1 MKNMYYNTIGKRYID
16 IVKEDP
22 EKYFKDYKKLLAKV
36 AKSTAKYKG
45 EPVPA
50 IYQPFFVSEE
60 DEETFKYI
68 SDMMMRISD
77 KITKEYVAISAFRN
91 TFDFDNKMKQL
102 LIHKPL
108 LATFVPICRYDIFYK
123 SRDEFKFCELNT
135 DGSSAMNE
143 DNEVA
148 PFMLEL
154 EAMKEM
160 EKRYGYKFSYYELFD
175 SWVDEFKEL
184 YKETTGKEDFNLAI
198 VDIMESASH
207 EEFEKFK
214 NAFEKKGIKTI
225 ICDARDIKRK
235 DGHIYAGDFRID
247 AVYRRLVTFEAVQH
261 WDEIQE
267 FIDGY
272 LNDEFVMIGSFK
284 SQVMHDKRIFIKL
297 FEDRVKKFLSK
308 DELEFIEKH
317 IPYTAML
324 TSETFEEVLKNKDK
338 YIIKPVDNNASKGV
352 YVGKDHSKKEFE
364 AILKKFVGTGYI
376 YQEYIEPYKRDVIL
390 FDEKGNL
397 EVKKLKSIVGLFI
410 YNKKF
415 KGLYTRYGKE
425 NIISSLHQ
433 YYLGVNIKAK
443 ES

>member
-1 MKNMYYNTIGKRYID
+1 MKNMDYNTIGKRYID

-22 EKYFKDYKKLLAKV
+22 EKYYEDYKKLLAKV

-77 KITKEYVAISAFRN
+77 KITKAYVAISAFRN

-154 EAMKEM
+154 EAMKQM
-160 EKRYGYKFSYYELFD
+160 EKRYGYEFSNYELFD

-198 VDIMESASH
+198 ADIMESASH

-214 NAFEKKGIKTI
+214 KAFEKKGIKTI

-235 DGHIYAGDFRID
+235 DGHIYSGDFRID

-415 KGLYTRYGKE
+415 KGLYTRYGEE

>member
-1 MKNMYYNTIGKRYID
+1 MKNMDYNTIGKRYID

-22 EKYFKDYKKLLAKV
+22 EKYYEDYKKLLAKV

-77 KITKEYVAISAFRN
+77 KITKAYVAISAFRN

-160 EKRYGYKFSYYELFD
+160 EKRYEYEFSYYELFD

-214 NAFEKKGIKTI
+214 KAFENKGIKTI

-235 DGHIYAGDFRID
+235 DGHIYSGDFRID

-261 WDEIQE
+261 WNEIQE

-415 KGLYTRYGKE
+415 KGLYTRYGEE

>member
-1 MKNMYYNTIGKRYID
+1 MKSMDYNTIGERYID

-22 EKYFKDYKKLLAKV
+22 ERYYEDYKKLLAKV

-60 DEETFKYI
+60 DEETFEYI
-68 SDMMMRISD
+68 TEMMMRITD
-77 KITKEYVAISAFRN
+77 KVTKAYTAISAFRN
-91 TFDFDNKMKQL
+91 TFDFDKKMKQL

-108 LATFVPICRYDIFYK
+108 IKTAVPIARYDIFYK

-148 PFMLEL
+148 PMMLEL

-160 EKRYGYKFSYYELFD
+160 EKRYGYEFSYYELFD
-175 SWVDEFKEL
+175 SWVDEFKEI
-184 YKETTGKEDFNLAI
+184 YTETTGKEEFNLAI

-214 NAFEKKGIKTI
+214 AAFEKKGIKTI
-225 ICDARDIKRK
+225 ICDARDIKRR
-235 DGHIYAGDFRID
+235 DGHIYSGDFRID
-247 AVYRRLVTFEAVQH
+247 AVYRRLVTFEAIEH
-261 WDEIQE
+261 WDEIQD

-297 FEDRVKKFLSK
+297 FDERVKKFLSK
-308 DELEFIEKH
+308 DEIDFIEKH
-317 IPYTAML
+317 VPYTAML
-324 TSETFEEVLKNKDK
+324 TKETAPEVLENKNK

-352 YVGKDHSKKEFE
+352 YVGKDHSKKDF
-364 AILKKFVGTGYI
+364 AALLKKYTGTGYI
-376 YQEYIEPYKRDVIL
+376 YQEYVEPYKRDVVI
-390 FDEKGNL
+390 FDDNGNM
-397 EVKKLKSIVGLFI
+397 EVKELKSIVGLFI

>member
-1 MKNMYYNTIGKRYID
+1 MKDMDYDKIGERYIE

-22 EKYFKDYKKLLAKV
+22 EKYYKDYKKLLEKV
-36 AKSTAKYKG
+36 EKSTAKYKG
-45 EPVPA
+45 KPVPA
-50 IYQPFFVSEE
+50 IYQPFFVSDE
-60 DEETFKYI
+60 DEENFKYI
-68 SDMMMRISD
+68 SEMMMRISD
-77 KITKEYVAISAFRN
+77 KVTKAYVAISAFRN
-91 TFDFDNKMKQL
+91 SFDFDDKMKKL

-108 LATFVPICRYDIFYK
+108 LSTFVPICRYDIFYK

-143 DNEVA
+143 DNELA
-148 PFMLEL
+148 PMMLEL

-175 SWVDEFKEL
+175 SWVDEFITL
-184 YKETTGKEDFNLAI
+184 YKETTGEENFNLAI
-198 VDIMESASH
+198 VDIMSSAST
-207 EEFEKFK
+207 EEFERFK
-214 NAFEKKGIKTI
+214 RAFEKRGIKTI
-225 ICDARDIKRK
+225 ICDVRDIKRK
-235 DGHIYAGDFRID
+235 DGHIYSGDFRID
-247 AVYRRLVTFEAVQH
+247 AVYRRLVTFEAVEH

-267 FIDGY
+267 FVDAY

-324 TSETFEEVLKNKDK
+324 TKSNVKEVLDNKDK
-338 YIIKPVDNNASKGV
+338 YIIKPVDLNASRGV
-352 YVGKDHSKKEFE
+352 YVGKDHSKKDFE
-364 AILKKFVGTGYI
+364 EILKKHADTGYI
-376 YQEYIEPYKRDVIL
+376 FQEYIEPYKRDVVI
-390 FDEKGNL
+390 FNDKGEL
-397 EVKKLKSIVGLFI
+397 EVKELKSIAGLFI

-415 KGLYTRYGKE
+415 KGLYTRYGEE

-433 YYLGVNIKAK
+433 YYLGVNIRAK

>member
-1 MKNMYYNTIGKRYID
+1 MKNMDYNTIGKRYID

-22 EKYFKDYKKLLAKV
+22 EKYYEDYKKLLDKV

-77 KITKEYVAISAFRN
+77 KVTKAYVAISSFRN

-108 LATFVPICRYDIFYK
+108 LSTFVPMARYDIFYK

-154 EAMKEM
+154 KAMKEM
-160 EKRYGYKFSYYELFD
+160 EKRYGYEFSYYELFD

-214 NAFEKKGIKTI
+214 KAFEKKGVKTI

-235 DGHIYAGDFRID
+235 DGHIYCGDFRID
-247 AVYRRLVTFEAVQH
+247 AVYRRLVTFEAVEH
-261 WDEIQE
+261 WDEIQD

-317 IPYTAML
+317 VPYTAML
-324 TSETFEEVLKNKDK
+324 TSKTFDEVLNNKNK
-338 YIIKPVDNNASKGV
+338 YIIKPVDMNASKGV

-364 AILKKFVGTGYI
+364 AILKKFVNTGYI

-415 KGLYTRYGKE
+415 KGLYTRYGEE

>member
-1 MKNMYYNTIGKRYID
+1 MKSMDYNTIGERYID

-22 EKYFKDYKKLLAKV
+22 ERYYEDYKKLLEKV

-60 DEETFKYI
+60 DEETFEYI
-68 SDMMMRISD
+68 TEMMMRITD
-77 KITKEYVAISAFRN
+77 KVTKAYTAISAFRN
-91 TFDFDNKMKQL
+91 TFDFDKKMKQL

-108 LATFVPICRYDIFYK
+108 IKIAVPIARYDIFYK

-148 PFMLEL
+148 PMMIEL

-160 EKRYGYKFSYYELFD
+160 EKRYGYEFSYYELFD
-175 SWVDEFKEL
+175 SWVDEFKEI
-184 YKETTGKEDFNLAI
+184 YTETTGKEEFNLAI

-247 AVYRRLVTFEAVQH
+247 AVYRRLVTFEAIEH
-261 WDEIQE
+261 WDEIQD

-297 FEDRVKKFLSK
+297 FDERVKKFLSK
-308 DELEFIEKH
+308 DEIEFIEKH
-317 IPYTAML
+317 VPYTAML
-324 TSETFEEVLKNKDK
+324 TKQTAPEVLENKNK

-352 YVGKDHSKKEFE
+352 YVGKDHSKKDF
-364 AILKKFVGTGYI
+364 AALLKKYTGTGYI
-376 YQEYIEPYKRDVIL
+376 YQEYVEPYKRDVVI
-390 FDEKGNL
+390 FDDNGNM
-397 EVKKLKSIVGLFI
+397 EVKELKSIVGLFI

>member
-1 MKNMYYNTIGKRYID
+1 MKNMDYNTIGKRYID

-22 EKYFKDYKKLLAKV
+22 EKYYEDYKKLLAKV

-77 KITKEYVAISAFRN
+77 KITKAYVAISAFRN

-160 EKRYGYKFSYYELFD
+160 EKRYEYEFSYYELFD

-214 NAFEKKGIKTI
+214 KAFEKKGIKTI

-235 DGHIYAGDFRID
+235 DGHIYSGDFRID

-261 WDEIQE
+261 WNEIQE

-415 KGLYTRYGKE
+415 KGLYTRYGEE

>member
-1 MKNMYYNTIGKRYID
+1 MKNMDYNTIGKRYID

-22 EKYFKDYKKLLAKV
+22 EKYYEDYKKLLAKV

-68 SDMMMRISD
+68 SDMMIRISD
-77 KITKEYVAISAFRN
+77 KITKAYVAISAFRN

-160 EKRYGYKFSYYELFD
+160 EKRYGYEFSYYELFD
-175 SWVDEFKEL
+175 SWADEFKEL

-214 NAFEKKGIKTI
+214 KAFEKKGIKTI

-338 YIIKPVDNNASKGV
+338 CIIKPVDNNASKGV

-364 AILKKFVGTGYI
+364 EILKKFVGTGYI

-415 KGLYTRYGKE
+415 KGLYTRYGEE

>member
-1 MKNMYYNTIGKRYID
+1 MKNMDYNTIGKRYID

-22 EKYFKDYKKLLAKV
+22 EKYYEDYKKLLDKV
-36 AKSTAKYKG
+36 ANSTAKYKG

-60 DEETFKYI
+60 DEETFEYI
-68 SDMMMRISD
+68 SEMMMRISD
-77 KITKEYVAISAFRN
+77 KVTKAYVAISSFRN
-91 TFDFDNKMKQL
+91 TFDFDDKMKRL

-108 LATFVPICRYDIFYK
+108 LSTFVPICRYDIFYK

-160 EKRYGYKFSYYELFD
+160 ENRYGYEFSYYELFD

-184 YKETTGKEDFNLAI
+184 YTQTTGEEDFNLAI

-207 EEFEKFK
+207 EEFERFK
-214 NAFEKKGIKTI
+214 RAFEKKGIKTI

-247 AVYRRLVTFEAVQH
+247 AVYRRLVTFEAVEH
-261 WDEIQE
+261 WDEIQD
-267 FIDGY
+267 FVGGY

-297 FEDRVKKFLSK
+297 FEDRVKRFLSK

-324 TSETFEEVLKNKDK
+324 TKKTADEVLNNKNK

-352 YVGKDHSKKEFE
+352 FVGKDHSKKDFA
-364 AILKKFVGTGYI
+364 AILKKYADTGYI
-376 YQEYIEPYKRDVIL
+376 YQEYIEPYKRDVVL
-390 FDEKGNL
+390 FDEDGKPV
-397 EVKKLKSIVGLFI
+397 VKKLKSIVGLFI

-415 KGLYTRYGKE
+415 KGLYTRYGTG

>member
-1 MKNMYYNTIGKRYID
+1 MKSMDYNTIGERYID

-22 EKYFKDYKKLLAKV
+22 ERYYEDYKKLLEKV

-60 DEETFKYI
+60 DEETFEYI
-68 SDMMMRISD
+68 TEMMMRISD
-77 KITKEYVAISAFRN
+77 KVTKAYTAISAFRN
-91 TFDFDNKMKQL
+91 TFDFDKKMKQL

-108 LATFVPICRYDIFYK
+108 IKTAVPIARYDIFYK

-148 PFMLEL
+148 PMMLEL

-160 EKRYGYKFSYYELFD
+160 EKRYGYEFSYYELFD
-175 SWVDEFKEL
+175 SWVDEFKEI
-184 YKETTGKEDFNLAI
+184 YTETTGKEEFNLAI

-247 AVYRRLVTFEAVQH
+247 AVYRRLVTFEAIEH
-261 WDEIQE
+261 WDEIQD

-297 FEDRVKKFLSK
+297 FDERVKKFLSK
-308 DELEFIEKH
+308 DEIDFIEKH
-317 IPYTAML
+317 VPYTAML
-324 TSETFEEVLKNKDK
+324 TKETAPEVLENKNK

-352 YVGKDHSKKEFE
+352 YVGKDHSKKDF
-364 AILKKFVGTGYI
+364 AALLKKYTGTGYI
-376 YQEYIEPYKRDVIL
+376 YQEYVEPYKRDVVI
-390 FDEKGNL
+390 FDNNGNM
-397 EVKKLKSIVGLFI
+397 EVKELKSIVGLFI

>member
-1 MKNMYYNTIGKRYID
+1 MKNMDYNTIGKRYID

-22 EKYFKDYKKLLAKV
+22 EKYYEDYKKLLAKV

-45 EPVPA
+45 ELVPA

-77 KITKEYVAISAFRN
+77 KITKAYVAISAFRN

-160 EKRYGYKFSYYELFD
+160 EKRYGYEFSYYELFD

-214 NAFEKKGIKTI
+214 KAFEKKGIKTI

-338 YIIKPVDNNASKGV
+338 YIIKPVDNNA
-352 YVGKDHSKKEFE
+352 
-364 AILKKFVGTGYI
+364 
-376 YQEYIEPYKRDVIL
+376 
-390 FDEKGNL
+390 
-397 EVKKLKSIVGLFI
+397 
-410 YNKKF
+410 
-415 KGLYTRYGKE
+415 
-425 NIISSLHQ
+425 
-433 YYLGVNIKAK
+433 
-443 ES
+443 